1 MEFTALPMVPKSN
14 RIYRPVGDC
23 RQLNSITKVD
33 RYKLANIN
41 SLFSK
46 LHGKNIFPKIN
57 SSLVCHQVPI
67 HPNYVRKTA
76 IITPFVLFE

>member
-1 MEFTALPMVPKSN
+1 MDFTALPMVPKSN
-14 RIYRPVGDC
+14 RIYRPVGDYM
-23 RQLNSITKVD
+23 QLNSMTKVN
-33 RYKLANIN
+33 RYKVANIN

-67 HPNYVRKTA
+67 RPDDVRKT
-76 IITPFVLFE
+76 FVMFE